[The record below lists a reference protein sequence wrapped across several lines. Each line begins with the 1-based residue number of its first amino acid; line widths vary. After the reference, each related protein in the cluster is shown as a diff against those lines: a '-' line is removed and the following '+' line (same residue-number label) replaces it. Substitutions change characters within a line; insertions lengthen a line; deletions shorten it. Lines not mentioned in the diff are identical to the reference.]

1 MKKNCIFAPQTKN
14 DATMSQKNKLFKFAQ
29 NETFP
34 HLFQPK
40 LMYGTPDEFE
50 LKGKWNSNFFHNDNP
65 ITVELG
71 CGKGEYSVAM
81 AKEIP
86 TGNFIGVDIKGARM
100 WRGASDS
107 LEMEMKNIAFL
118 RTRVEFTPKCF
129 GKDEVSEIWITFPDP
144 QLGPKSK
151 HKKRLTSSR
160 FLSYYQN
167 FLIDNGIVNLKTDD
181 GTLYEYTK
189 GIIAHN
195 GLPLLIDT
203 PNLYES
209 EHYTGFLTLKTHYE
223 KMWNKENRTIKY
235 LRFRLPQ
242 NVKLEEMEE

>member
-1 MKKNCIFAPQTKN
+1 
-14 DATMSQKNKLFKFAQ
+14 MSQKNKLFKFAQ

-50 LKGKWNSNFFHNDNP
+50 LKGKWASEFFHNDNP

-107 LEMEMKNIAFL
+107 LEMEMKNELSRPFAVTPHYL
-118 RTRVEFTPKCF
+118 SERESTR
-129 GKDEVSEIWITFPDP
+129 
-144 QLGPKSK
+144 
-151 HKKRLTSSR
+151 
-160 FLSYYQN
+160 
-167 FLIDNGIVNLKTDD
+167 KTA
-181 GTLYEYTK
+181 K
-189 GIIAHN
+189 Q
-195 GLPLLIDT
+195 
-203 PNLYES
+203 ES
-209 EHYTGFLTLKTHYE
+209 A
-223 KMWNKENRTIKY
+223 
-235 LRFRLPQ
+235 
-242 NVKLEEMEE
+242 

>member
-1 MKKNCIFAPQTKN
+1 
-14 DATMSQKNKLFKFAQ
+14 MSAKNKLFKFAQ
-29 NETFP
+29 NETYP

-40 LMYGTPDEFE
+40 FTYEGTEELEF
-50 LKGKWNSNFFHNDNP
+50 KSKWNENFFHNNTP
-65 ITVELG
+65 LTVELG

-81 AKEIP
+81 AREIP
-86 TGNFIGVDIKGARM
+86 TGNFIGVDIKGARL
-100 WRGASDS
+100 WRGATDS
-107 LEMEMKNIAFL
+107 FEAEMKNIAFV
-118 RTRVEFTPKCF
+118 RTRVEYTPKCF

-160 FLSYYQN
+160 FLTYYQN
-167 FLIDNGIVNLKTDD
+167 FLVDNGIVNLKTDD
-181 GTLYEYTK
+181 DTLYEYTK
-189 GIIAHN
+189 GIIEHN
-195 GLPLLIDT
+195 NLQLLIDT
-203 PNLYES
+203 NNLYES

-242 NVKLEEMEE
+242 NVVLEEKPEE

>member
-1 MKKNCIFAPQTKN
+1 MVRR
-14 DATMSQKNKLFKFAQ
+14 MSQKNKLFKFAQ

-34 HLFQPK
+34 HMFQPK
-40 LMYGTPDEFE
+40 LMYGSPDDFE
-50 LKGKWNSNFFHNDNP
+50 LKGRWKSDFFHNENP

-81 AKEIP
+81 ANEIP

-107 LEMEMKNIAFL
+107 LEMGMKNIAFL

-129 GKDEVSEIWITFPDP
+129 GKDEISEIWITFPDP
-144 QLGPKSK
+144 HLGAKST

-167 FLIDNGIVNLKTDD
+167 FLEDNGIVNLKTDD
-181 GTLYEYTK
+181 DTLYEYTK
-189 GIIAHN
+189 QVIAHN
-195 GLPLLIDT
+195 NLPLLIDT
-203 PNLYES
+203 GNLYES

-242 NVKLEEMEE
+242 NVILVEPEE

>member
-1 MKKNCIFAPQTKN
+1 
-14 DATMSQKNKLFKFAQ
+14 MSSKNKLFKFAQ

-40 LMYGTPDEFE
+40 LMYGSPDDFE
-50 LKGKWNSNFFHNDNP
+50 LKGKWNSDFFLNNNP

-86 TGNFIGVDIKGARM
+86 SGNFIGVDIKGARM
-100 WRGASDS
+100 WRGALDS
-107 LEMEMKNIAFL
+107 YEQKMKNIAFV
-118 RTRVEFTPKCF
+118 RTRVEFTMKCF
-129 GKDEVSEIWITFPDP
+129 AKNEVSEIWITFPNP
-144 QLGPKSK
+144 QLGSKSM

-181 GTLYEYTK
+181 DTLYEYTK
-189 GIIAHN
+189 GIIRQN
-195 GLPLLIDT
+195 NLPLLIDT
-203 PNLYES
+203 NNLYES
-209 EHYTGFLTLKTHYE
+209 EYYNGFLTLKTHYE
-223 KMWNKENRTIKY
+223 KMWNRENRTIKY
-235 LRFRLPQ
+235 LQFRLPQ
-242 NVKLEEMEE
+242 DVILEEPIE